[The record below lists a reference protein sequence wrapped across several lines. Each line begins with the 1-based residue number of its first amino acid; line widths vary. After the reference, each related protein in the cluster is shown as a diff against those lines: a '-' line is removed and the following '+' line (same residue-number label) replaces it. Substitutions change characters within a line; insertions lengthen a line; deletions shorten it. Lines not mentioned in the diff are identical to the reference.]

1 MRERERERMSEKGR
15 EGESERM
22 REREREREREKE
34 RRTILS
40 ANIMCF
46 LRPLEQ
52 GLTFTLPLDNMN
64 AN

>member
-1 MRERERERMSEKGR
+1 MCERERENERERERGR
-15 EGESERM
+15 ERAN
-22 REREREREREKE
+22 EREREREREKE
-34 RRTILS
+34 KGTILS
-40 ANIMCF
+40 ANIMRF